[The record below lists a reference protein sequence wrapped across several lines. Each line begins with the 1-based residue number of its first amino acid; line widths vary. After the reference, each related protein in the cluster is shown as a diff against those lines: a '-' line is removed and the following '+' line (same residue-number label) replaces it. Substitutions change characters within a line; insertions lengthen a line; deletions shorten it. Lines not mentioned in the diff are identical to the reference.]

1 MRPNTSQLDD
11 GHIEFVRTRL
21 QVLRC
26 RPRQCHKR
34 LGSENTYASKKLEV
48 HDSAFWSKKITQPQS
63 TAQPLI
69 FLYDPR
75 SDFHTPVQEART
87 KKYEKKNYLQENI
100 FFLFLRS
107 PHSVK
112 KKGVANARRST
123 DAKPPHKEL
132 IQSAQKCDV
141 QEK

>member
-1 MRPNTSQLDD
+1 MILHSGQ
-11 GHIEFVRTRL
+11 
-21 QVLRC
+21 
-26 RPRQCHKR
+26 
-34 LGSENTYASKKLEV
+34 
-48 HDSAFWSKKITQPQS
+48 KKITPPQS

-69 FLYDPR
+69 FYTTR
-75 SDFHTPVQEART
+75 VQICTPQF
-87 KKYEKKNYLQENI
+87 KKLEPKNMRKNYLQENI

-123 DAKPPHKEL
+123 DAKPSHKEL